1 MEELKNKAIALA
13 KYHAHHIGIF
23 AAGVI
28 IGAIIW

>member
-1 MEELKNKAIALA
+1 MEDLKNKAMHLV

-23 AAGVI
+23 VAGVI

>member
-1 MEELKNKAIALA
+1 MEDLKNKVIAKA

-23 AAGVI
+23 VAGVI